1 MPQRIKQ
8 LIYLAIGIF
17 VIADIALHLQLPGG
31 GSLFGKL
38 TRERTAPAPEE
49 GKDQSRPPQSLERQ
63 RGPRIWVDATDQWAS
78 GSAVSKRNEF
88 PDYYAPLPQTS
99 LIRERR
105 GKPKTTVGSALAIAP
120 NGVWLTARHVV
131 EGCQD
136 VIVQGGLKN
145 GRPANLRNTK
155 VTLHRTADVAVIR
168 SSHTDYRR
176 KPFVLAKR
184 GDTAGEAFHIGFP
197 RGKPGA
203 VHSRYLGQ
211 QQVRR
216 QRRSEGSESVLV
228 WAEMSRI
235 PNFSG
240 ALGGISGGVVVD
252 RTGAIIGT
260 NSAGSARRGRL
271 LTSRPAT
278 LREIVRQSGETVTM
292 ATKSRPMIAELNSKS
307 YPAFAK
313 SAIQGR
319 RVVRVICKRRA

>member
-8 LIYLAIGIF
+8 LIYLTIGIF
-17 VIADIALHLQLPGG
+17 VVADIALHLQLPGG

-38 TRERTAPAPEE
+38 TRERTAPAPKE
-49 GKDQSRPPQSLERQ
+49 GEGQPRPPQSLERQ
-63 RGPRIWVDATDQWAS
+63 RGPRIWVKETDQWAS

-99 LIRERR
+99 LIRKRKR
-105 GKPKTTVGSALAIAP
+105 NPKTTVGSALAIAP

-131 EGCQD
+131 EGCRE

-145 GRPANLRNTK
+145 GRPANLRDTK
-155 VTLHRTADVAVIR
+155 VTLHPAADVAVIR
-168 SSHTDYRR
+168 SSPTDYGR
-176 KPFVLAKR
+176 KPFVLAER

-203 VHSRYLGQ
+203 VHSRFLGH

-216 QRRSEGSESVLV
+216 PRRFESSESVLV

-271 LTSRPAT
+271 LTSRPAP
-278 LREIVRQSGETVTM
+278 LRDIVRQSGETLAPAP
-292 ATKSRPMIAELNSKS
+292 ATRPVISELTGTS

-313 SAIQGR
+313 STIQGR
-319 RVVRVICKRRA
+319 RVVRVICKRRT

>member
-1 MPQRIKQ
+1 MPKRIKQ
-8 LIYLAIGIF
+8 LIYLTIGIF
-17 VIADIALHLQLPGG
+17 VVADIALHLQLPGG

-38 TRERTAPAPEE
+38 TQERTAPAPEE
-49 GKDQSRPPQSLERQ
+49 GKNQSRLPQSLKRQ
-63 RGPRIWVDATDQWAS
+63 HGPRIWVNATNQWAS
-78 GSAVSKRNEF
+78 GSAVSKLDEF

-99 LIRERR
+99 IIRERG

-131 EGCQD
+131 EGCRD

-145 GRPANLRNTK
+145 GRPAYLRSTK

-168 SSHTDYRR
+168 SPHTDHGR
-176 KPFVLAKR
+176 KPFNLAKR
-184 GDTAGEAFHIGFP
+184 GDKAKQAYHIGFP

-203 VHSRYLGQ
+203 VHSRFLGRQ
-211 QQVRR
+211 KVRR

-228 WAEMSRI
+228 WAEISRI

-271 LTSRPAT
+271 LTSRPET
-278 LREIVRQSGETVTM
+278 LRDIVRQSGETVAPAPKT
-292 ATKSRPMIAELNSKS
+292 RPVIAELNSKS

-313 SAIQGR
+313 SVIQGR
-319 RVVRVICKRRA
+319 RVVRVICKRRV

>member
-1 MPQRIKQ
+1 MFQRIKH
-8 LIYLAIGIF
+8 LIYLTIGIF
-17 VIADIALHLQLPGG
+17 VVADIALHLQLPGS

-38 TRERTAPAPEE
+38 TRERAAPAPEE
-49 GKDQSRPPQSLERQ
+49 GKDQSRLPQPLKRQ
-63 RGPRIWVDATDQWAS
+63 RGPRIWVDATDHWAS
-78 GSAVSKRNEF
+78 GSAVSKRDEF
-88 PDYYAPLPQTS
+88 PDYYVPLPQTS

-105 GKPKTTVGSALAIAP
+105 GNPKTTVGSALAIAP

-131 EGCQD
+131 EGCQE

-145 GRPANLRNTK
+145 GRPAHLRNTK
-155 VTLHRTADVAVIR
+155 VTLHRAADVAVIR
-168 SSHTDYRR
+168 SSPTDHDRT
-176 KPFVLAKR
+176 PFVLAAR

-203 VHSRYLGQ
+203 VHSRFLGR

-216 QRRSEGSESVLV
+216 PRRSEGSESVLV

-271 LTSRPAT
+271 LTSRPET
-278 LREIVRQSGETVTM
+278 LRDIVRQSGETV
-292 ATKSRPMIAELNSKS
+292 ATAPKTRPMIADLNSKS

-319 RVVRVICKRRA
+319 RVVRVICKRKV

>member
-1 MPQRIKQ
+1 MRNRVKQ
-8 LIYLAIGIF
+8 LIYLTIGIF
-17 VIADIALHLQLPGG
+17 VVADIALHLQLPGG

-38 TRERTAPAPEE
+38 TRDRTAPAPRE
-49 GKDQSRPPQSLERQ
+49 GKGQSRPPQYLERQ

-78 GSAVSKRNEF
+78 GSAVSKRDEF

-99 LIRERR
+99 LIRKRR
-105 GKPKTTVGSALAIAP
+105 GNPQTTVGSALAIAP

-131 EGCQD
+131 EGCRE

-145 GRPANLRNTK
+145 GRPANLRNNR
-155 VTLHRTADVAVIR
+155 VTLHRVADVAVIR
-168 SSHTDYRR
+168 SSSTDYGR

-184 GDTAGEAFHIGFP
+184 GDKAGEAFHIGFP

-203 VHSRYLGQ
+203 VHSRFLGHQ
-211 QQVRR
+211 KVRR

-228 WAEMSRI
+228 WAELSRI

-278 LREIVRQSGETVTM
+278 LRDIVRQSGETVKA
-292 ATKSRPMIAELNSKS
+292 ATKNRPMIAELNSKS